1 MGKHVARDA
10 KDVPVTDP
18 TPADPVPALPKPLA
32 FPGRD
37 RVGAPLPASLTTFV
51 GREREVLEVAARLRR
66 SNVRLVTLTGPG
78 GVGKTRLSLKVAEE
92 LAVEFVDGVAFID
105 LTSVT
110 EPNKV
115 APTVAQ
121 AFDVR
126 EADDRSVADRLVDA
140 LRDRRLLLVFDN
152 FEPVVAAAPL
162 VARLLSSCP
171 RMKVLV
177 TSREPLHLA
186 AEWVVGVGPLMLPDS
201 DRSVDDLL
209 ESEAVRLFV
218 ERAQAV
224 RSDFALTDATA
235 RSVTGIVH
243 RVEGLPL
250 AIELAAARLAH
261 LPPAALL
268 QRLEHRLPLLTGG
281 ARDLPDRQRT
291 LRGTI
296 AWSYDLLPPEE
307 QWVFRRLAVFVG
319 GCTLEAAECIANT
332 HEDLGGDALDV
343 LGSLVS
349 KSLLRQEED
358 HDAGPRFTM
367 LETVREYGLEQLAE
381 SGDEQ
386 ITRDQHAAYFL
397 ELAERADPAIWGGPD
412 HARWLDRLETEF
424 ANLRAALA
432 WFEKTGDGA
441 AFLRLAAALGG
452 LWHYRSHR
460 VEGRA
465 WLNRALVIG
474 GDTVPLARA
483 MACIKLGML
492 ERVLGG
498 SHPADLVMQGLA
510 LRRQMGDQRGIGRAL
525 MNLGNV
531 LKDQTDY
538 DRAISVLE
546 EAVPILEQVS
556 DIGGLATTRMYL
568 GMAALEQGDMVRAET
583 LLTDALALHHQDGF
597 TYGVASTLLAL
608 GRIEAHHGD
617 VGGAAA
623 RFTESLRLWAQVKS
637 QEGVVDAM
645 TATAELA
652 VTCGRLDSAA
662 RLLGA
667 ASAIGEA
674 LGYVAPQRD
683 RERRECAAKEARSAL
698 GEQPYA
704 VAWDAG
710 HMLSASQA
718 AAEATDVLGL
728 MRVRTVPATGTPA
741 DTTGLTPREQD
752 VLRLLVEGR
761 SDRDIAQALGISYR
775 TVTSYVRNIL
785 AKFDATSRTAV
796 AAEAVRRGLV

>member
-1 MGKHVARDA
+1 
-10 KDVPVTDP
+10 
-18 TPADPVPALPKPLA
+18 
-32 FPGRD
+32 
-37 RVGAPLPASLTTFV
+37 LTTFV

-66 SNVRLVTLTGPG
+66 SDVRLVTLTGPG

-92 LAVEFVDGVAFID
+92 LAVEFADGVAFID

-110 EPNKV
+110 EPDKV

-121 AFDVR
+121 AFDMR
-126 EADDRSVADRLVDA
+126 EAGDRSVADRLVDA
-140 LRDRRLLLVFDN
+140 LRDRRLLLVFDI

-162 VARLLSSCP
+162 VVRLLSSCP
-171 RMKVLV
+171 RLKVLV

-367 LETVREYGLEQLAE
+367 LETVREYGLEQPSSSSSRQSCSPLRTHSQSRQFATLL
-381 SGDEQ
+381 S
-386 ITRDQHAAYFL
+386 TR
-397 ELAERADPAIWGGPD
+397 PAI
-412 HARWLDRLETEF
+412 
-424 ANLRAALA
+424 
-432 WFEKTGDGA
+432 
-441 AFLRLAAALGG
+441 
-452 LWHYRSHR
+452 HR
-460 VEGRA
+460 
-465 WLNRALVIG
+465 
-474 GDTVPLARA
+474 PKHP
-483 MACIKLGML
+483 IK
-492 ERVLGG
+492 
-498 SHPADLVMQGLA
+498 
-510 LRRQMGDQRGIGRAL
+510 
-525 MNLGNV
+525 
-531 LKDQTDY
+531 
-538 DRAISVLE
+538 
-546 EAVPILEQVS
+546 
-556 DIGGLATTRMYL
+556 
-568 GMAALEQGDMVRAET
+568 
-583 LLTDALALHHQDGF
+583 
-597 TYGVASTLLAL
+597 
-608 GRIEAHHGD
+608 
-617 VGGAAA
+617 
-623 RFTESLRLWAQVKS
+623 
-637 QEGVVDAM
+637 
-645 TATAELA
+645 
-652 VTCGRLDSAA
+652 VT
-662 RLLGA
+662 
-667 ASAIGEA
+667 
-674 LGYVAPQRD
+674 Q
-683 RERRECAAKEARSAL
+683 
-698 GEQPYA
+698 
-704 VAWDAG
+704 
-710 HMLSASQA
+710 
-718 AAEATDVLGL
+718 
-728 MRVRTVPATGTPA
+728 
-741 DTTGLTPREQD
+741 
-752 VLRLLVEGR
+752 LVE
-761 SDRDIAQALGISYR
+761 
-775 TVTSYVRNIL
+775 
-785 AKFDATSRTAV
+785 V
-796 AAEAVRRGLV
+796 A